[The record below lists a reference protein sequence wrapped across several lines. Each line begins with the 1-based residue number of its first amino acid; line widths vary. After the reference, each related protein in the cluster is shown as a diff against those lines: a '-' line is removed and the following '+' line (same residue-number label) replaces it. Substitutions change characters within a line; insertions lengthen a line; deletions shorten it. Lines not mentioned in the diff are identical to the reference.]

1 MYYLI
6 TSVWIVVTIVS
17 WVQGNRKVPIAIAG
31 LGVLTQLAIWT
42 IGIGFWGIAILA
54 VLTLVGMFSVPEIF
68 MSGKR

>member
-6 TSVWIVVTIVS
+6 TSVWIVVTVVS
-17 WVQGNRKVPIAIAG
+17 WVQGNRKVPIGIAV

-54 VLTLVGMFSVPEIF
+54 VLTQVGMFSVPEIF